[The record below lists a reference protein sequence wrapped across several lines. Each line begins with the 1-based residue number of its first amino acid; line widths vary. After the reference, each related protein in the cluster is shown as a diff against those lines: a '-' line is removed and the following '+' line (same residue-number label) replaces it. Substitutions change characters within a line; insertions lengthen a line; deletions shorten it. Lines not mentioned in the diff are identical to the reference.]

1 MTPTIGYSSSRINSI
16 DSSQGD
22 EFGKWL
28 HSSNFKAVKSAAN
41 AQSVDNQ
48 GRRSFASV
56 LKQVEQDNQRPP
68 SSEVELRPL
77 NRGGLI
83 DISGL

>member
-28 HSSNFKAVKSAAN
+28 HSSNFRAVKSAAN

-56 LKQVEQDNQRPP
+56 LKQVEQDNHPK
-68 SSEVELRPL
+68 SADVELRPVS
-77 NRGGLI
+77 RGGLL